1 MCGLIQHYPFA
12 CIREASLHIGRLLCL
27 TFCVSRLAHGTH
39 IFPLSRQSPQTPP
52 RPKRKASY
60 DVVLF
65 DGIPYT
71 TLPWFLGKVPI
82 KSEKKKVDACGF
94 TSLVQLKNGNHTTLA
109 RYIGQELLGSSS
121 LASFRQHKWV
131 STTCTPTR
139 EDRGSMQCR
148 VISDGCV
155 ASSNNFLC
163 KVSDLSRAFACAL

>member
-39 IFPLSRQSPQTPP
+39 NFPLSRQSPQTPP

-82 KSEKKKVDACGF
+82 KSEKNKADACGF
-94 TSLVQLKNGNHTTLA
+94 TNLVQLKNGNHTTLA
-109 RYIGQELLGSSS
+109 RHIGQELLGSSS

-148 VISDGCV
+148 LISEGCF
-155 ASSNNFLC
+155 ASLNKFLY
-163 KVSDLSRAFACAL
+163 KVSDFSHAFARTL